1 MHKLDY
7 ILKKR
12 LQLLALKLSKIIN

>member
-1 MHKLDY
+1 MGKKYLDY

-12 LQLLALKLSKIIN
+12 SMTTLKKYD